1 MWHLSGMAKAKKNV
15 AAVTTKRKHVA
26 KKGHWRVHG
35 LKYPSD
41 FEGKPFRPH
50 GKETWKDGWFWIH
63 RGDCIVLYVRVHR
76 LGAARALC
84 RLLNRGAT
92 K

>member
-1 MWHLSGMAKAKKNV
+1 MAKAKKNV

-41 FEGKPFRPH
+41 FEGKPFCPQSN
-50 GKETWKDGWFWIH
+50 ETWKDGWFWIH
-63 RGDCIVLYVRVHR
+63 CGSGAVLYVRVHR

-84 RLLNRGAT
+84 QLLNRGAT